1 MDEIRRDPKF
11 LDLFVP
17 HFRNTE
23 ILLVTDLI
31 TIADLLPISQHQ
43 MVNLRSLALS
53 DLPGVGYWDRSI
65 DPFESSAHPLR
76 YLELCGVP
84 LYPSFLNLRT
94 LTGLDLYD
102 IQCNLRLDTILDFL
116 EENHSLTSARLRI
129 RFIEPSLRSSRR
141 RAPIRNQLQY
151 LRIGSVDVMD
161 SQALISSIALS
172 KGATLE
178 FRYIESAGV
187 HSVLSSISTTH
198 LSNLLSPTF
207 MLYRVW
213 PRTIELRGPNGA
225 ASFCSFSDSSTPFV
239 EFPRLPLAT
248 VRRFRLDPREWDEFD
263 PPLDPIL
270 FNHLTSFPA
279 LETFVVCDIDLPH
292 LLSTLL
298 SNPSVSPS
306 LKTLAFSD
314 CNLTEEFMEGLT
326 RFASDRKKTTSA
338 WLRRVAITHRD
349 GILPSVASIRKL
361 GKHVAVVDVRIE
373 EGPPLDL

>member
-1 MDEIRRDPKF
+1 MAIIPLTHMCRYWRESIVSTPQNWKTISNFQRNLLEVSLERVKSALLEIHLDMDEIRRDPKF

-172 KGATLE
+172 KGA
-178 FRYIESAGV
+178 V
-187 HSVLSSISTTH
+187 
-198 LSNLLSPTF
+198 
-207 MLYRVW
+207 RV
-213 PRTIELRGPNGA
+213 RV
-225 ASFCSFSDSSTPFV
+225 TP
-239 EFPRLPLAT
+239 
-248 VRRFRLDPREWDEFD
+248 
-263 PPLDPIL
+263 
-270 FNHLTSFPA
+270 
-279 LETFVVCDIDLPH
+279 
-292 LLSTLL
+292 
-298 SNPSVSPS
+298 
-306 LKTLAFSD
+306 
-314 CNLTEEFMEGLT
+314 
-326 RFASDRKKTTSA
+326 
-338 WLRRVAITHRD
+338 
-349 GILPSVASIRKL
+349 IR
-361 GKHVAVVDVRIE
+361 DVRIWNLSE
-373 EGPPLDL
+373 IE